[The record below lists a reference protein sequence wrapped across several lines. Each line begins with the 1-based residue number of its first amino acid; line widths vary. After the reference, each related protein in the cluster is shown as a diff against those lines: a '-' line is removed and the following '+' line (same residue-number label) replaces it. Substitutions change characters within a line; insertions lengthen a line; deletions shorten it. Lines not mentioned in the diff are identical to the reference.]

1 MGLITESNLPY
12 DALETEQ
19 KHNDRYQMD
28 IFENEA
34 TTDIIGLQSNKIV
47 KNIMAK
53 KKRAGTMK
61 KNSKSKDMM
70 KAKRGT
76 QDLDDIKN
84 EIVNQSIDELEES
97 LYSKTHATHKSKK
110 SHQTTKSKANDVTD
124 YIEQDADKKGSNPSR
139 TKRPKVEAIGQSIED
154 RVLIVNKS
162 INGSNERKNS
172 MEEVNYEQE
181 L

>member
-1 MGLITESNLPY
+1 
-12 DALETEQ
+12 
-19 KHNDRYQMD
+19 MD

-76 QDLDDIKN
+76 
-84 EIVNQSIDELEES
+84 
-97 LYSKTHATHKSKK
+97 
-110 SHQTTKSKANDVTD
+110 
-124 YIEQDADKKGSNPSR
+124 
-139 TKRPKVEAIGQSIED
+139 
-154 RVLIVNKS
+154 
-162 INGSNERKNS
+162 
-172 MEEVNYEQE
+172 
-181 L
+181 

>member
-1 MGLITESNLPY
+1 MGLITDTNLPF

-19 KHNDRYQMD
+19 KNNDRYQMD

-34 TTDIIGLQSNKIV
+34 TTDIIGLQSNKIA

-97 LYSKTHATHKSKK
+97 LYSKTHVTHKSKK

-124 YIEQDADKKGSNPSR
+124 YIDQDADKKGSNPSG

-154 RVLIVNKS
+154 RMLIVNKS
-162 INGSNERKNS
+162 INGSTGRKNS